1 MNHENEFFDKA
12 RKVAQAI
19 DSNSYVYTPSSTDI
33 TVRWRK
39 LYGYVPAS
47 EQARYIKKWADFR
60 AVTSKTLD
68 DVETPS
74 VMGITQWQKRSR
86 YS

>member
-1 MNHENEFFDKA
+1 MNPKNEY
-12 RKVAQAI
+12 I
-19 DSNSYVYTPSSTDI
+19 YTPSSTDI

-74 VMGITQWQKRSR
+74 VMGIMQWQKRSR

>member
-74 VMGITQWQKRSR
+74 VMGIMQWQKRSK

>member
-1 MNHENEFFDKA
+1 MNQKNEY
-12 RKVAQAI
+12 I
-19 DSNSYVYTPSSTDI
+19 YTPSSTDI

>member
-1 MNHENEFFDKA
+1 MNQKNEY
-12 RKVAQAI
+12 I
-19 DSNSYVYTPSSTDI
+19 YTPSSTDI

-74 VMGITQWQKRSR
+74 VMGIMQWQKRSR

>member
-1 MNHENEFFDKA
+1 MNPKNEY
-12 RKVAQAI
+12 I
-19 DSNSYVYTPSSTDI
+19 YTPSTTDI

>member
-1 MNHENEFFDKA
+1 MRNMQNKNEY
-12 RKVAQAI
+12 I
-19 DSNSYVYTPSSTDI
+19 YTPSSTDI

-47 EQARYIKKWADFR
+47 EQARYIKKWSDFR

-74 VMGITQWQKRSR
+74 VMGIMQWQKRSK

>member
-1 MNHENEFFDKA
+1 MNPKNEY
-12 RKVAQAI
+12 I
-19 DSNSYVYTPSSTDI
+19 YTPSSTDI

-74 VMGITQWQKRSR
+74 VMGIMQWQKRSK

>member
-1 MNHENEFFDKA
+1 MQNGNEY
-12 RKVAQAI
+12 I
-19 DSNSYVYTPSSTDI
+19 YTPSTTDI

-60 AVTSKTLD
+60 EMVSRTLD
-68 DVETPS
+68 DVETPQS
-74 VMGITQWQKRSR
+74 MGILQWKKQSKFL
-86 YS
+86 

>member
-1 MNHENEFFDKA
+1 MNLKNEY
-12 RKVAQAI
+12 I
-19 DSNSYVYTPSSTDI
+19 YTPSSTDI

-74 VMGITQWQKRSR
+74 VMGIMQWQKRSK